1 MDRRKNTVPIHRNR
15 TRWEPVGVV
24 GRSSGRADGG
34 QRRRP
39 GARSVLLRT
48 LLLLLGPGLA
58 AASVDQPDT
67 LVIGKISD
75 NPRLDVGRLQPLLDY
90 VVPRLGQLN
99 IVRGEVLLARDVVQM
114 RNYLRRGRVDWVTE
128 TAAMAAMLG
137 ADAGAQPFVRAMRA
151 DEGAYRSV
159 LFVRRDSGID
169 TLAQLRGKVLGLQ
182 SRWSTSAFYLPLLLL
197 KAEGLPVIEI
207 ATPDELPPA
216 DQVGFTLART
226 ESNIANWVEKGLV
239 DAGAFS
245 NGNWDN
251 PRIMPE
257 AFRSHMRLLAQSES
271 VPRAVELVRAE
282 IDQRLLQT
290 LTSILL
296 DAGDDA
302 AADQA
307 LRAYFGTTR
316 FVSIDADSSAAL
328 MRLGAKVLELRRDVE

>member
-1 MDRRKNTVPIHRNR
+1 M
-15 TRWEPVGVV
+15 
-24 GRSSGRADGG
+24 
-34 QRRRP
+34 
-39 GARSVLLRT
+39 LLCL

-58 AASVDQPDT
+58 NASLDRPDT

-75 NPRLDVGRLQPLLDY
+75 NPRVDVGHLQPLLDY
-90 VVPRLGQLN
+90 VVPRMDKEV

-114 RNYLRRGRVDWVTE
+114 RNYLRRGRIDWVTE

-137 ADAGAQPFVRAMRA
+137 ADAGAKPIVRAMRT

-159 LFVRRDSGID
+159 VFVRRDSGIES
-169 TLAQLRGKVLGLQ
+169 LAQLRGKVLGLQ
-182 SRWSTSAFYLPLLLL
+182 SRWSTSAFYLPLLML

-257 AFRSHMRLLAQSES
+257 AFRAHMRLLAESES
-271 VPRAVELVRAE
+271 VPRAVEMVRA
-282 IDQRLLQT
+282 DLDSRLRQS
-290 LTSILL
+290 LTAVLL
-296 DAGDDA
+296 GAGDDA